1 MNFKGRMPPNLPSL
15 QRLRW
20 STFSSS
26 LLHAA
31 AMYKYWSTFSSSLL
45 HAAAMYKFGRKV
57 IKRKAICIGNSM
69 ICRDIWHK
77 YHE

>member
-31 AMYKYWSTFSSSLL
+31 AMYK
-45 HAAAMYKFGRKV
+45 FGRKV
-57 IKRKAICIGNSM
+57 IKRKVICKGNSM
-69 ICRDIWHK
+69 ICGDIWHK